1 LHYLELREN
10 PKRLWR
16 KCPICW
22 DSIYEADLKPV
33 RIMKPFAVSD
43 HRSATAGKAS
53 LSCGVTEGDRVEM
66 ILIQRNNHSTL
77 AFPLSDTWPLPPN
90 VISNYV
96 KPDVPLIPWHFTPA
110 AMNFAR
116 FMLASP
122 DYLEAE
128 YNRDCIELDEAMS
141 DAQGWGSTE
150 ELPFIESSISMCQKK
165 RKLLHQQRTKDV
177 ELSIQTWNMMF
188 EAVAK
193 YSKKHGK
200 APSQQHIERE
210 QVKDN
215 AVPEAYLQ
223 YHLNQAGNATELEKP
238 AATVTTTT
246 TATTTTATA
255 TAAAAATAVPA
266 RYSHHHQ
273 ANHDNTPATDFY
285 FYQAIDGQHVYLHP
299 LDIRILKHEFG
310 EYDQF
315 PRTLQVQATNV
326 QESTLT
332 EELRKKCKY
341 LGHLPLACDVT
352 FLEINVK
359 DIVSPE
365 TIQVY
370 NRKFFFFFLYIYSP
384 DDNYFFGRGTRSQ
397 SKEEKGQR
405 KTRGSKKKTR
415 RVKAKI
421 TSG

>member
-1 LHYLELREN
+1 
-10 PKRLWR
+10 
-16 KCPICW
+16 
-22 DSIYEADLKPV
+22 
-33 RIMKPFAVSD
+33 MKPFAVSD
-43 HRSATAGKAS
+43 HRSATTGKAS
-53 LSCGVTEGDRVEM
+53 LGCGVTEGDIIEM
-66 ILIQRNNHSTL
+66 TLIQRNNHSTL

-90 VISNYV
+90 VISNYI

-128 YNRDCIELDEAMS
+128 YNRDCIELNEAMS
-141 DAQGWGSTE
+141 DAQGWGSAE

-165 RKLLHQQRTKDV
+165 MKLLHHQNTKDI
-177 ELSIQTWNMMF
+177 ELSMQTWDMMF

-200 APSQQHIERE
+200 APSRSQHMEKE
-210 QVKDN
+210 EEKEND
-215 AVPEAYLQ
+215 VPEAYLQ
-223 YHLNQAGNATELEKP
+223 YHLHQAGDATEPEKP
-238 AATVTTTT
+238 
-246 TATTTTATA
+246 TA
-255 TAAAAATAVPA
+255 PA
-266 RYSHHHQ
+266 HSSVVHRASHHQ
-273 ANHDNTPATDFY
+273 PNHDNTPATNFY
-285 FYQAIDGQHVYLHP
+285 FYQAVDGQHVYLHP

-310 EYDQF
+310 DYDQF

-332 EELRKKCKY
+332 EDLRKKCKY
-341 LGHLPLACDVT
+341 LGHLPVACDVT

-370 NRKFFFFFLYIYSP
+370 NRKSLKNWFYQT
-384 DDNYFFGRGTRSQ
+384 NGN
-397 SKEEKGQR
+397 
-405 KTRGSKKKTR
+405 
-415 RVKAKI
+415 I
-421 TSG
+421 TCF